1 MENKIEVTELG
12 SVDAL
17 VMGGGTRSQ
26 ECNSGNRETQAKLN

>member
-17 VMGGGTRSQ
+17 VMGGGTGAQ
-26 ECNSGNRETQAKLN
+26 EGIGQGYWEK